1 MIWFL
6 LTLAIWTN
14 ADLILEQPKYRYEFI
29 DQVKQGAKAFSQS
42 CYSCHSMSYMK
53 SDPISLDAGIDP
65 ELAPQWSSDSWM
77 GHPPPDL
84 SLVTAY
90 RGVDHVYSYL
100 RGYYLK
106 AEGLYDNIVM
116 PGTQMPNPF
125 VTMQGDQVLLTD
137 DFNQKHLYEVLAL
150 QTRGSMTPQEF
161 EDYVVS
167 IVAYLEYAS
176 DPSFTER
183 HQIAPWVL
191 GFLLVM
197 IILMIHV
204 DLLYWKKI
212 HKTHQEDD

>member
-1 MIWFL
+1 
-6 LTLAIWTN
+6 
-14 ADLILEQPKYRYEFI
+14 
-29 DQVKQGAKAFSQS
+29 
-42 CYSCHSMSYMK
+42 
-53 SDPISLDAGIDP
+53 
-65 ELAPQWSSDSWM
+65 
-77 GHPPPDL
+77 
-84 SLVTAY
+84 
-90 RGVDHVYSYL
+90 
-100 RGYYLK
+100 
-106 AEGLYDNIVM
+106 
-116 PGTQMPNPF
+116 MPNPF

-212 HKTHQEDD
+212 HKTHQQDD